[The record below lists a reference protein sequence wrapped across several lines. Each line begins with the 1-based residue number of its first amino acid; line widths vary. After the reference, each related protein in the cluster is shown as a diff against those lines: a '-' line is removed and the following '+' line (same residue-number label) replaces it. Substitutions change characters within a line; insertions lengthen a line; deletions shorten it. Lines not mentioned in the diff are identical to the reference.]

1 MKSKTGRVNSRP
13 ATSTRTAT
21 TTRTPA
27 KRTTKTTRRPTTGRA
42 SKAAPLT
49 DEEVVNLAR
58 QAVPERLHG
67 REAVIRRGPEPT
79 GRRMA
84 RRVGAARAPASA
96 DDTAAQ
102 IAKLVGTKLPP
113 EEDEAVVEFEEETP
127 LGKRNTAVHVRKG
140 AVTRVVTRA
149 KR

>member
-1 MKSKTGRVNSRP
+1 M
-13 ATSTRTAT
+13 
-21 TTRTPA
+21 
-27 KRTTKTTRRPTTGRA
+27 
-42 SKAAPLT
+42 APLT
-49 DEEVVNLAR
+49 DAEVVNLAR

-67 REAVIRRGPEPT
+67 REAIVRRGPEPT

-84 RRVGAARAPASA
+84 RRGGATSAPA

-102 IAKLVGTKLPP
+102 VAKLVGTKLPP

-140 AVTRVVTRA
+140 AVRKVVTRA